1 MKHGWSTDQRKVI
14 FCFLCSIIDS
24 SEAQFRF
31 VIPNQRETHAMRLTL
46 RTLIAWLDDTL
57 TPVEVKA
64 IGQQVSDSPFAKEL
78 IERIHRVTRQRRL
91 TVPNDSGIEGTDPN
105 VVASYL
111 DNQLNGDQVNE
122 FEKRCLTADVNLAE
136 VASVHQILSMIG
148 HKAKVPADAKTRM
161 YRLVRGRETSP
172 RTKSRTAR
180 PAAPPRPEAPSHPAV
195 RWSTPSRSKPRVL
208 ERFGPILGVLAL
220 ISLLGYL
227 AFRSSQTESD
237 RQAVAVNRD
246 QPAPGVDANV
256 PKPPVAEPAPPLVV
270 AATDPAT
277 PKAEPSK
284 AAELRPEPLAKD
296 DVGSIDAIQGVVL
309 RSPINA
315 SAWEPVEAKTPI
327 KPQNRL
333 INLAPFRNLIKTA
346 SGEVTLVDSTEVV
359 FDQPEKEGSSQFEI
373 RRGRV
378 VVQPVSGQA
387 LTDNVRFEG
396 HMLSITPAPGRS
408 VGVERALAF
417 APGTAEPAPP
427 RLRIFVP
434 EGKATLKVGDTE
446 EVLEGPAEVSLQVSG
461 SFADKASKPAPP
473 WVLDSAP
480 SAFDKEV
487 ASQFGQYL
495 RPGRPILANL
505 VEAMDDPQ
513 PKVKEFAA
521 SGLGTLGDMESVVIG
536 LDRKDHP
543 AFHRSVVD
551 VLRAGLAQ
559 GGDPAKAVRDALAR
573 QYDDIWPKTAETLIV
588 GLPSEAARDEPTLAR
603 LVEDLATGPSRGI
616 RALALDNLRAL
627 TGRDSMEY
635 DPDSPEGK
643 GLRAWQ
649 DLVRRKELIKG
660 LAPTLGR

>member
-1 MKHGWSTDQRKVI
+1 
-14 FCFLCSIIDS
+14 
-24 SEAQFRF
+24 
-31 VIPNQRETHAMRLTL
+31 MRLTL

-91 TVPNDSGIEGTDPN
+91 TVPGDSGAEGTDPN
-105 VVASYL
+105 VVAGYL
-111 DNQLNGDQVNE
+111 DNHLDGDQVNE
-122 FEKRCLTADVNLAE
+122 FEKKCLTSDVNLAE

-161 YRLVRGRETSP
+161 YRLVRGRETSNRP
-172 RTKSRTAR
+172 KSRTPR
-180 PAAPPRPEAPSHPAV
+180 PAGAPRPEAPSHPAV
-195 RWSTPSRSKPRVL
+195 RWSTPARSKPRVL
-208 ERFGPILGVLAL
+208 ERFGPIVGVLAL
-220 ISLLGYL
+220 ISLLVYL
-227 AFRSSQTESD
+227 AARSLQTEPA
-237 RQAVAVNRD
+237 RQTAAANPD
-246 QPAPGVDANV
+246 QPAPVVAANANV
-256 PKPPVAEPAPPLVV
+256 PAVEPVAPPVV
-270 AATDPAT
+270 AATEPAA
-277 PKAEPSK
+277 PKAEPAK
-284 AAELRPEPLAKD
+284 AAEPRPEPASRE

-315 SAWEPVEAKTPI
+315 AAWEPVEAKAPI
-327 KPQNRL
+327 KPQTRL
-333 INLAPFRNLIKTA
+333 INLAPFRNLIKDG

-378 VVQPVSGQA
+378 VVQSVSGQT

-396 HMLSITPAPGRS
+396 HMLAVTPTPGRA
-408 VGVERALAF
+408 VGLERVAGF

-427 RLRIFVP
+427 RLRIIVP

-487 ASQFGQYL
+487 AGQFGQYL

-551 VLRAGLAQ
+551 VLRTGLAQ
-559 GGDPAKAVRDALAR
+559 GGDSAKAVREALDR
-573 QYDDIWPKTAETLIV
+573 QYDGIWPKTAETLIV
-588 GLPSEAARDEPTLAR
+588 GLPPEAARDEPALAR
-603 LVEDLATGPSRGI
+603 LVEDLAAGPSRGI

-635 DPDSPEGK
+635 DPDNPEGK